1 MAMRA
6 APLFSPSEGPLRPE
20 LFFMADL
27 LRKEDLPP
35 AEVPRPRR
43 AHRPAPRRACR
54 VTCAVDVSL
63 SMPWHAPPDP
73 HACYPHQGNAVEPR
87 AWQVKAGE
95 DTVVKLL
102 MSATAKKVKRPW
114 WEHQTTQLIVDG
126 AIRRGHLMALI
137 SPETLKRVG
146 FAAQELLDAA
156 FGLAELR
163 EGGYL
168 AKELRLIGLK
178 AAELGQAGYTP
189 AELNAGGYTA
199 KDLKQ
204 AEFSASEMKSG
215 GCTADASP
223 RPSSLRARQ
232 LAMCICRLPTSAC
245 ARCQPSQLGLPAV
258 RSPSSRR
265 PPGNQTK
272 APHGT
277 AGTRPSNSRT
287 LRSRRRSSKRTASR
301 RQSCV
306 RGPSQPAI
314 SSHSVIRLPI

>member
-1 MAMRA
+1 
-6 APLFSPSEGPLRPE
+6 
-20 LFFMADL
+20 
-27 LRKEDLPP
+27 
-35 AEVPRPRR
+35 
-43 AHRPAPRRACR
+43 
-54 VTCAVDVSL
+54 
-63 SMPWHAPPDP
+63 MPPPDP

-223 RPSSLRARQ
+223 RPSSLRAPARYVHLPPPYLRLRSVPAFSAWPACSP
-232 LAMCICRLPTSAC
+232 LAII
-245 ARCQPSQLGLPAV
+245 
-258 RSPSSRR
+258 
-265 PPGNQTK
+265 PPPPWQSDK
-272 APHGT
+272 GT
-277 AGTRPSNSRT
+277 ARYGRYTAKQLKDVAFSAAELKTHGFSATELREGTFTAGDLKPLGYSAADLKKAGFEATEVSRPS
-287 LRSRRRSSKRTASR
+287 
-301 RQSCV
+301 
-306 RGPSQPAI
+306 
-314 SSHSVIRLPI
+314 